1 MLYVYASITFI
12 FHETQE
18 LCYCVKIR
26 YPFEQRSAME
36 PREVMYVDHIDRKYP
51 FFLAGDIGG
60 TNSNF
65 GVFSLVPDRPVL
77 VLSVHYKSKEI
88 TDFSSFM
95 NEVIEYLRSQ
105 YDLTFESACLG
116 AAGIVYPHRVAAW
129 PTNLS
134 IEINANKIKKSTGLK
149 EVFLINDFEAV
160 ALGVGLLAPQDIV
173 SINKNAKHHKH
184 ANRAFIGAGT
194 GLGKSMLLWH
204 RDEKRYLP
212 MASEGGHADAVFHSE
227 KEFAL
232 SRFIHDTYVKC
243 PVSWEMVLSGKGIQM
258 IYHFLGT
265 RNDYPETEYTKEI
278 AQKDFHPD
286 RISYYAEHDP
296 RSKDTFDMY
305 RTFYAR
311 ACKNLVLE
319 SLALDGI
326 FIAGGIAAKN
336 KQLFFDPL
344 FMEEFIKCGKQSKRL
359 AEIPVLLI
367 TDYNVSLYGAV
378 VAAQL
383 RKEGEL

>member
-1 MLYVYASITFI
+1 
-12 FHETQE
+12 
-18 LCYCVKIR
+18 
-26 YPFEQRSAME
+26 ME
-36 PREVMYVDHIDRKYP
+36 PREVMYVDHIDREYP

-65 GVFSLVPDRPVL
+65 GIFSLGPDKPVL
-77 VLSVHYKSKEI
+77 VMSVHYKSKEI
-88 TDFSSFM
+88 TDFTLFM
-95 NEVIEYLRSQ
+95 QEVIEYLKTQ
-105 YDLTFESACLG
+105 YDLTFDSACLG
-116 AAGIVYPHRVAAW
+116 AAGIVYPHRIAAW

-134 IEINANKIKKSTGLK
+134 VEINTNKIKKVTGLK
-149 EVFLINDFEAV
+149 ELFLINDFEAV
-160 ALGVGLLAPQDIV
+160 ALGIELLDSKDIV
-173 SINKNAKHHKH
+173 SINKKATHYKH

-212 MASEGGHADAVFHSE
+212 MASEGGHADAVFHSP

-258 IYHFLGT
+258 IYKFLGT
-265 RNDYPETEYTKEI
+265 INEYPETKYTREI

-286 RISYYAEHDP
+286 RISFYAENDLH
-296 RSKDTFDMY
+296 SKDTFDMY

-326 FIAGGIAAKN
+326 YIAGGIASKN

-344 FMEEFIKCGKQSKRL
+344 FMKEFIKCGKQSKRL
-359 AEIPVLLI
+359 AEVPVLLI

-383 RKEGEL
+383 REEGEL

>member
-1 MLYVYASITFI
+1 
-12 FHETQE
+12 
-18 LCYCVKIR
+18 
-26 YPFEQRSAME
+26 ME
-36 PREVMYVDHIDRKYP
+36 PREVMHVDHPDHINRDYP

-65 GVFSLVPDRPVL
+65 GIFSLVPGKPVL
-77 VLSVHYKSKEI
+77 VLSLHYKSKEI
-88 TDFSSFM
+88 KDFTLFM
-95 NEVIEYLRSQ
+95 QEVLAYLRSQ
-105 YDLTFESACLG
+105 YDLTFQRACLG

-134 IEINANKIKKSTGLK
+134 VEINTNQIKKATGLK
-149 EVFLINDFEAV
+149 ELFLINDFEAV
-160 ALGVGLLAPQDIV
+160 ALGIELLDPKDIV
-173 SINKNAKHHKH
+173 SINKNATHHKH
-184 ANRAFIGAGT
+184 ANKAFIGAGT

-212 MASEGGHADAVFHSE
+212 LASEGGHADAVFHSE
-227 KEFAL
+227 REFKL

-258 IYHFLGT
+258 IYHFLGELQE
-265 RNDYPETEYTKEI
+265 YPETEYTKEI

-286 RISYYAEHDP
+286 RISFYAEHDP

-311 ACKNLVLE
+311 ACKNFVLE
-319 SLALDGI
+319 SLALNGI
-326 FIAGGIAAKN
+326 YIAGGIAAKN

-344 FMEEFIKCGKQSKRL
+344 FMKEFIKCGKQSKRL
-359 AEIPVLLI
+359 AEVPVLVI